1 MENIVTRDLNYIS
14 DPECWSGVPYDMLSI
29 CNYYLSNKNEAIKY
43 VQKAIDLSPNDSRLK
58 DNLKIFE
65 NM

>member
-1 MENIVTRDLNYIS
+1 MENIGTRDLSYIS

-29 CNYYLSNKNEAIKY
+29 CNYYLSNKDEAIKY
-43 VQKAIDLSPNDSRLK
+43 VKKAIDLSPDDSRLK
-58 DNLKIFE
+58 ENLKIFE

>member
-1 MENIVTRDLNYIS
+1 MQNIIERELNYIS
-14 DPECWSGVPYDMLSI
+14 DPECWGAVPYDMLSI